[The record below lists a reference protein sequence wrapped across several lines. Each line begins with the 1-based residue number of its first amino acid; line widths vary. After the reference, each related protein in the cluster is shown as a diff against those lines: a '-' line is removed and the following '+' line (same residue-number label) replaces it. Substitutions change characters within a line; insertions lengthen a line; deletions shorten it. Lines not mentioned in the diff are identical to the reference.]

1 MIFYSYHRKEFDT
14 LKEEGSGA
22 LKLLGVIMILF
33 GIGYAFL
40 GTLSLLGVIIGPL
53 PGHEHGE
60 AVIVTLSYIT
70 LIVAILGGI
79 ASIKSSLNNVRVI
92 GVIFAT
98 IGIIS
103 LIYTYLTQRVF
114 NNFDCITIVLGIG
127 IIILAT
133 LSKMENE
140 KIKAIKE
147 AKRTTPKINN
157 QPEKVHETKKEHTPE
172 RVRPVKSASKS
183 IKYHEKKTT
192 TQKKKIPN
200 TTRKTNN
207 TQKKEK
213 SN

>member
-1 MIFYSYHRKEFDT
+1 M
-14 LKEEGSGA
+14 KEERSGA
-22 LKLLGVIMILF
+22 LKLLGIIMILF
-33 GIGYAFL
+33 GIGYAIL
-40 GTLSLLGVIIGPL
+40 GTLSLLGIIIGPL

-79 ASIKSSLNNVRVI
+79 ASINSSLKKVRVI
-92 GVIFAT
+92 GIIFIVIGF
-98 IGIIS
+98 IS
-103 LIYTYLTQRVF
+103 LIYTYLIEKIF

-133 LSKMENE
+133 LSKIENE
-140 KIKAIKE
+140 KVKAIKE
-147 AKRTTPKINN
+147 AKRTTPKVNN
-157 QPEKVHETKKEHTPE
+157 QSAKIKKHQSENKHETKKEHTPE
-172 RVRPVKSASKS
+172 RVRPVKSASKT

-192 TQKKKIPN
+192 TQKKKKPN

>member
-1 MIFYSYHRKEFDT
+1 M
-14 LKEEGSGA
+14 KEERSGA

-33 GIGYAFL
+33 GIGYALL
-40 GTLSLLGVIIGPL
+40 GTLSLLGIIIGPL

-79 ASIKSSLNNVRVI
+79 ASIKGSLKNVRII
-92 GVIFAT
+92 GIIFIA

-103 LIYTYLTQRVF
+103 LTYTYLIEKIF
-114 NNFDCITIVLGIG
+114 NNFDCITVVLGIG

-140 KIKAIKE
+140 KVKAVRE
-147 AKRTTPKINN
+147 AKRTTPKVNN
-157 QPEKVHETKKEHTPE
+157 QTERIQKHQPEKTQEAKKEHKSE
-172 RVRPVKSASKS
+172 RVRPVKSASRT
-183 IKYHEKKTT
+183 IKYHDKKPSTT
-192 TQKKKIPN
+192 TKKKIPN
-200 TTRKTNN
+200 TKRKSNN

>member
-1 MIFYSYHRKEFDT
+1 M
-14 LKEEGSGA
+14 KEEGSGA

-33 GIGYAFL
+33 GIGYAIL

-172 RVRPVKSASKS
+172 RVRPVKSASRT
-183 IKYHEKKTT
+183 IKYHDKKPSTT
-192 TQKKKIPN
+192 PKKKIPN
-200 TTRKTNN
+200 TKRKSNN

>member
-1 MIFYSYHRKEFDT
+1 M
-14 LKEEGSGA
+14 KEERSGA

-33 GIGYAFL
+33 GIGYAIL
-40 GTLSLLGVIIGPL
+40 GTLSLLGIIIGPL

-79 ASIKSSLNNVRVI
+79 ASIKGSLKNVRII
-92 GVIFAT
+92 GIIFIA

-103 LIYTYLTQRVF
+103 LIYTYLIEKIF
-114 NNFDCITIVLGIG
+114 NNFDCITVVLGIG

-140 KIKAIKE
+140 KVKAVRE
-147 AKRTTPKINN
+147 AKKTTPKVNN
-157 QPEKVHETKKEHTPE
+157 QTERIQKHQPEKTQVAKKENKTE
-172 RVRPVKSASKS
+172 RVRPVKSASRA
-183 IKYHEKKTT
+183 IKYHEKKPSTT
-192 TQKKKIPN
+192 PKKKIPN
-200 TTRKTNN
+200 TKRKSNN

>member
-1 MIFYSYHRKEFDT
+1 M
-14 LKEEGSGA
+14 KEEGSGA

-33 GIGYAFL
+33 GIGYAIL

-103 LIYTYLTQRVF
+103 LIYTYLTQRLF

-140 KIKAIKE
+140 KVKAVRE
-147 AKRTTPKINN
+147 AKRTTPKVNN
-157 QPEKVHETKKEHTPE
+157 QTERIQKHQPETTQEAKKEHKPE
-172 RVRPVKSASKS
+172 RVRPVKSASRT
-183 IKYHEKKTT
+183 IKYHDKKPSTT
-192 TQKKKIPN
+192 TKKKIPN
-200 TTRKTNN
+200 TKRKSNN

>member
-1 MIFYSYHRKEFDT
+1 M
-14 LKEEGSGA
+14 KEERSGA

-33 GIGYAFL
+33 GIGYAIL
-40 GTLSLLGVIIGPL
+40 GTLSLLGIIIGPL

-79 ASIKSSLNNVRVI
+79 ASIKGSLKNVRII
-92 GVIFAT
+92 GIIFIA

-103 LIYTYLTQRVF
+103 LIYTYLIEKIF
-114 NNFDCITIVLGIG
+114 NNFDCITVVLGIG

-140 KIKAIKE
+140 KVKAVRE
-147 AKRTTPKINN
+147 AKRTTPKVNN
-157 QPEKVHETKKEHTPE
+157 QTERIQKHQPEKTQKAKKEHKLE
-172 RVRPVKSASKS
+172 RVRPVKSASRT
-183 IKYHEKKTT
+183 IKYHDKKPSTT
-192 TQKKKIPN
+192 PKKKIPN
-200 TTRKTNN
+200 TKRKSNN